1 MLLLKKIEQKL
12 IELGEYK
19 ERTINEVIRMTSFFI
34 NHKGIIYCASANEE
48 FESEWLNGCNRFK
61 LDQFVCQSEKPVNMI
76 YYFISKENGKKERFT
91 LKLENE
97 YEPGESG
104 EFDAYNETIIL
115 LFNKYFK

>member
-1 MLLLKKIEQKL
+1 
-12 IELGEYK
+12 
-19 ERTINEVIRMTSFFI
+19 
-34 NHKGIIYCASANEE
+34 
-48 FESEWLNGCNRFK
+48 
-61 LDQFVCQSEKPVNMI
+61 MI